1 MLRFS
6 LVIPVLDEA
15 REIEATLVALAP
27 WREAGDEILLVDGGS
42 RDATVALA
50 RPHVTR
56 VITAPRGRARQM
68 NAGARDSTGDCLIFL
83 HADTRLP
90 ATARDAL
97 IELLASRNSP
107 WGRFDV
113 RLSGS
118 HPLLRVVEFLMN
130 WRSRLSG
137 IATGDQAMF
146 VSRHRFNAVGGFPE
160 QALMEDIELS
170 ARLRRQVRPCC
181 LSLKVI
187 TSSRRWETQ
196 GVIRTILR
204 MWLLRLRYFLGADPA
219 VLARAYAANR
229 TRE

>member
-1 MLRFS
+1 MPRFS
-6 LVIPVLDEA
+6 LVIPALNEA
-15 REIEATLVALAP
+15 ADIEATLSNLVS

-50 RPHVTR
+50 QPFVTR
-56 VITAPRGRARQM
+56 VIAAPRGRARQM
-68 NAGARDSTGDCLIFL
+68 NAGARESTGDCLIFL

-90 ATARDAL
+90 AGARDAL
-97 IELLASRNSP
+97 IQVLNTHGAP

-118 HPLLRVVEFLMN
+118 HRLLRVVEWMMN

-146 VSRHRFNAVGGFPE
+146 IARGLFDAVGGFPD

-170 ARLRRQVRPCC
+170 ARLRRHAPPCC
-181 LSLKVI
+181 LRLRVI

-196 GVIRTILR
+196 GVMRTIFR
-204 MWLLRLRYFLGADPA
+204 MWQLRLRYFLGADPA
-219 VLARAYAANR
+219 ALARAYAGKQR
-229 TRE
+229 PE